1 MLEYTCTCGEVFA
14 GDNAGELLVE
24 AVDHADQVHGMTDAR
39 AQAAVQ
45 VLDGLGFP
53 ASRAA

>member
-1 MLEYTCTCGEVFA
+1 MVEYACPCGQVFT
-14 GDNAGELLVE
+14 GESDRDLLVE
-24 AVDHADQVHGMTDAR
+24 AVDHAGEEHGMADAR

>member
-1 MLEYTCTCGEVFA
+1 MLEYACPCGQVFT
-14 GDNAGELLVE
+14 GEAERDVLVA
-24 AVDHADQVHGMTDAR
+24 AVDHAVEEHGMAEAR

-53 ASRAA
+53 SSLAA